1 MTKKQILMNKPVN
14 LGLSM
19 LKLSKIIM
27 YKFWYDYVKVNYAL
41 SSNDDKRMQS
51 IHLIETYVYRTSN
64 NIIKR
69 YKK

>member
-19 LKLSKIIM
+19 LELSKIIM

-41 SSNDDKRMQS
+41 CSNDNKRMQS
-51 IHLIETYVYRTSN
+51 IHLIETYVYGT
-64 NIIKR
+64 IKDLFSI
-69 YKK
+69 K